1 MNKLQVLCSGLGPFV
16 SDHKPLVAR
25 VATGRVFPRVP
36 SNIYQM
42 VGAVLS
48 SVVDGKLS
56 DPHQQDAVLI
66 ESILSYPF
74 NKKIKDTTLITLL
87 ECVVLLPEPES
98 IQDFF
103 NFVLELVY
111 NVAERPVLVQRL
123 AAVSESEVRHLYSMV
138 ALFKSRGAMADD
150 IAKKVAAALEHKG
163 WTAKE
168 AFDTITRSIEDRE
181 KEKGVSLTGE
191 QALELWQLWVA
202 KGKFAKHAEPAP
214 PNAAVDP
221 SDDDEVA
228 KLVNL
233 EYRDKTIILGREVYI
248 NDSDLLEPG
257 TKLVT
262 NYISDISNLK
272 VDDYYYCP
280 ANTDVLER
288 RKIASR
294 GMPAGSLLIP
304 SKKFKTRRN
313 FCDEMGIAKH
323 ATGVGA
329 VTETL
334 SRVMQPS
341 ATQFDKKVVF
351 IITGQQKSNG
361 QSKRKKSEGG
371 GEDGSSSG
379 DGGSGGKPA
388 KKDNG
393 GSPGAGGGRNKA
405 NATNKDNGGSPGA
418 GGGRNKT
425 TVRRADE
432 SLNKRK
438 KTNGGSPVPDGKR
451 TKANSGQRKIQS
463 DSESDSDCIK
473 LVNPFSNGDEETSDE
488 EEPIEEKK
496 KKKKTGK

>member
-1 MNKLQVLCSGLGPFV
+1 MV
-16 SDHKPLVAR
+16 SDHIPLVAR
-25 VATGRVFPRVP
+25 VAFGRVFPRVP
-36 SNIYQM
+36 SDVYQLVM
-42 VGAVLS
+42 AVLS
-48 SVVDGKLS
+48 SAVGGIL
-56 DPHQQDAVLI
+56 PPPRHQDAVLI
-66 ESILSYPF
+66 ASILGYPF
-74 NKKIKDTTLITLL
+74 NKEITDRTLITLL

-103 NFVLELVY
+103 NFVPKLVY

-168 AFDTITRSIEDRE
+168 AFDTLTCSIEDQE
-181 KEKGVSLTGE
+181 KETGVRLTGE

-221 SDDDEVA
+221 SDDDDDEDGGDDEALEEEGEQTGARLLESVA
-228 KLVNL
+228 ELVKL
-233 EYRDKTIILGREVYI
+233 EYRYKSIIQHEGYKRFEVYI

-257 TKLVT
+257 MKVVT
-262 NYISDISNLK
+262 YYISEISDLK
-272 VDDYYYCP
+272 VDDYYCCP

-304 SKKFKTRRN
+304 SKEFKTRRKL
-313 FCDEMGIAKH
+313 CDELGIAKH

-329 VTETL
+329 VRETL

-341 ATQFDKKVVF
+341 GTQFHKKVVF

-405 NATNKDNGGSPGA
+405 
-418 GGGRNKT
+418 